1 MSITLGG
8 YTVETKKTVGEL
20 PAGSD
25 NIIAETPC
33 EEGINLATVQPKWK
47 KIHDYTI
54 NDTALFNG
62 ITGLWEVGPIFHQIG
77 DDDTYADGYDY
88 EIFVDNITF
97 LGPGPI
103 NPIKNHMSYTIGGNN
118 WYQPVISG
126 LSIIMN
132 ENNCGGSYSNTS
144 RAYLLNVTSPN
155 PFSVTVRVTIKQLIP
170 ATIEIEVCYG
180 GTLTHLTELEE
191 ISEDITVYVQNP
203 DSVSFDGFDPIIVSS
218 KKRNST
224 YDPFDLGPEEYSKM
238 PQTCLGYSVYYIS
251 SIFSSAYFAPLDKT
265 YWLDEGI
272 YKAKINIPKVPP
284 QVLDFKLWDGSIYVF
299 DEPSDAN
306 GLIDWIDFVPALS
319 PGGVNTSLEL
329 WNGGIQEN
337 SSGEQYVYFRYD
349 LESYDCP
356 CDVCG
361 DGCGGVTI
369 IFHQSCGDAYS
380 LKFNLMVQDGKYNI
394 EGETFTQGGGIIR
407 PITKI
412 KATYDLVLSEYSDE
426 TYLLL
431 MELIADNILI
441 EVVDNIDTSNP
452 TTEYY
457 IDTESLTPTWN
468 FNSKLGT
475 IVIPVI
481 RKDTIRTAR
490 RNCCN

>member
-33 EEGINLATVQPKWK
+33 EETISLATVQPKWK
-47 KIHDYTI
+47 KIHEFTRSI
-54 NDTALFNG
+54 VATPNML
-62 ITGLWEVGPIFHQIG
+62 TGGWEILPTFRTLP
-77 DDDTYADGYDY
+77 DDVFADGFDY
-88 EIFVDNITF
+88 EVEILLNYAGSSPSLNVIRQRF
-97 LGPGPI
+97 
-103 NPIKNHMSYTIGGNN
+103 SYTSGGNN
-118 WYQPVISG
+118 WFQNVVS
-126 LSIIMN
+126 SDKIIMN
-132 ENNCGGSYSNTS
+132 ENNCGGSYAN
-144 RAYLLNVTSPN
+144 
-155 PFSVTVRVTIKQLIP
+155 TVRVLEIAADDLVPFTLEIVFNIKQLIP

-191 ISEDITVYVQNP
+191 ITEVISVYIGDGEDP
-203 DSVSFDGFDPIIVSS
+203 LAESVVST
-218 KKRNST
+218 KRNST
-224 YDPFDLGPEEYSKM
+224 YDPYDLGPEEASKM
-238 PQTCLGYSVYYIS
+238 PQTCLGYSVYYVS
-251 SIFSSAYFAPLDKT
+251 NIFSSAYFSPNDKT

-299 DEPSDAN
+299 NEPSDAN
-306 GLIDWIDFVPALS
+306 GLIDWIDFVPTLS
-319 PGGVNTSLEL
+319 PSGVNTSLEL
-329 WNGGIQEN
+329 WNSGIQEN

-361 DGCGGVTI
+361 DGCGGITI
-369 IFHQSCGDAYS
+369 IFHQSCGNAYP

-431 MELIADNILI
+431 MELLADNVLI
-441 EVVDNIDTSNP
+441 EVVDNIDVSNP

-457 IDTESLTPTWN
+457 IDTDSLTPTWN

>member
-33 EEGINLATVQPKWK
+33 EETISLATVQPKWK
-47 KIHDYTI
+47 KIHEFTRSIVADP
-54 NDTALFNG
+54 NLV
-62 ITGLWEVGPIFHQIG
+62 TGGWEILPSFRTLP
-77 DDDTYADGYDY
+77 DDVFADGFDY
-88 EIFVDNITF
+88 EVEILLNYAGSSPSLNVIRQRF
-97 LGPGPI
+97 
-103 NPIKNHMSYTIGGNN
+103 SYTVGGNN
-118 WYQPVISG
+118 WFQNVVS
-126 LSIIMN
+126 SDKIIMN
-132 ENNCGGSYSNTS
+132 ENNCGGSYANTI
-144 RAYLLNVTSPN
+144 RVLEIAADDLV
-155 PFSVTVRVTIKQLIP
+155 PFTLEIVFSIKQLIP

-191 ISEDITVYVQNP
+191 ITEVISVYIGDGEDP
-203 DSVSFDGFDPIIVSS
+203 LAESVVST
-218 KKRNST
+218 KRNST
-224 YDPFDLGPEEYSKM
+224 YDPYDLGPEEAAKM
-238 PQTCLGYSVYYIS
+238 PQTCLGYSVYYVS
-251 SIFSSAYFAPLDKT
+251 NIFSSAYFSPNDKT

-284 QVLDFKLWDGSIYVF
+284 QVLDFKLWDSSIYVF

-306 GLIDWIDFVPALS
+306 GLIDWIDFVPTLS

-329 WNGGIQEN
+329 WNSGIQEN

-361 DGCGGVTI
+361 DGCGGITI
-369 IFHQSCGDAYS
+369 IFHQSCGNAYP
-380 LKFNLMVQDGKYNI
+380 LKFSLMVQDGKYNI

-431 MELIADNILI
+431 MELLADNVLI
-441 EVVDNIDTSNP
+441 EVVDNIDVSNP

-457 IDTESLTPTWN
+457 IDTDSLTPTWN

>member
-20 PAGSD
+20 TAGSD
-25 NIIAETPC
+25 NIIAELPC
-33 EEGINLATVQPKWK
+33 DDTVNLATVQPKWK
-47 KIHDYTI
+47 KIHEYTI
-54 NDTALFNG
+54 NESAFFIGGQWELNNFVQLQDDVYSDGFDYEVTFQIG
-62 ITGLWEVGPIFHQIG
+62 YSGLGPIGGLGTNPSPQQ
-77 DDDTYADGYDY
+77 
-88 EIFVDNITF
+88 TF
-97 LGPGPI
+97 YYNYGGLNWGFDI
-103 NPIKNHMSYTIGGNN
+103 NNFLVVT
-118 WYQPVISG
+118 
-126 LSIIMN
+126 MN
-132 ENNCGGSYSNTS
+132 ENNCGGSYANTTREFYFGS
-144 RAYLLNVTSPN
+144 SSPN
-155 PFSVTVRVTIKQLIP
+155 PYSVNVVVTIKQLIP
-170 ATIEIEVCYG
+170 ATIEIQLCGG
-180 GTLTHLTELEE
+180 GTVTHLTELEE
-191 ISEDITVYVQNP
+191 TSEEIQIYINGEGEPVTVN
-203 DSVSFDGFDPIIVSS
+203 S

-224 YDPFDLGPEEYSKM
+224 YDPFDLGPAEAAKM
-238 PQTCLGYSVYYIS
+238 PQTCLGYSVYYVS
-251 SIFSSAYFAPLDKT
+251 NIFSSPYSAPNGKT

-284 QVLDFKLWDGSIYVF
+284 QVLDFKLWDGSSYLF
-299 DEPSDAN
+299 DEASDAN
-306 GLIDWIDFVPALS
+306 GLIDWIDFVPILS

-329 WNGGIQEN
+329 WDGAIQEGT
-337 SSGEQYVYFRYD
+337 SGEQYVYFRYD
-349 LESYDCP
+349 LLLYNCP
-356 CDVCG
+356 CNACG
-361 DGCGGVTI
+361 DDCGDITI
-369 IFHQSCGDAYS
+369 IFHQSCGDAYP

-441 EVVDNIDTSNP
+441 EVVDNIDVSQP
-452 TTEYY
+452 TTIYY

>member
-33 EEGINLATVQPKWK
+33 EETISLATVQPKWK
-47 KIHDYTI
+47 KIHEYTRSDAASL
-54 NDTALFNG
+54 NL
-62 ITGLWEVGPIFHQIG
+62 ITGRWEIVPTNYQLP
-77 DDDTYADGYDY
+77 DDVFADGYDY
-88 EIFVDNITF
+88 EVFFQFNYVGSSPSLNVTLQRF
-97 LGPGPI
+97 
-103 NPIKNHMSYTIGGNN
+103 SYTVGGNN
-118 WYQPVISG
+118 WFQNVNSG
-126 LSIIMN
+126 GSIIMN
-132 ENNCGGSYSNTS
+132 ENNCGGSYANTA
-144 RAYLLNVTSPN
+144 RTLNIGADDFV
-155 PFSVTVRVTIKQLIP
+155 PFTLETTFVIKQLIP

-191 ISEDITVYVQNP
+191 ITEVISVYIGEGEDP
-203 DSVSFDGFDPIIVSS
+203 LAESVVST
-218 KKRNST
+218 KRNST
-224 YDPFDLGPEEYSKM
+224 YDPYDLGPEEASKM
-238 PQTCLGYSVYYIS
+238 PQTCLGYSVYYVS
-251 SIFSSAYFAPLDKT
+251 NIFSSPYSTPFEKT

-284 QVLDFKLWDGSIYVF
+284 QVLDFKLWDGSSYLF

-306 GLIDWIDFVPALS
+306 GLIDWIDFVPTLS
-319 PGGVNTSLEL
+319 PGGDNTSLEL
-329 WNGGIQEN
+329 WDSAIQETL
-337 SSGEQYVYFRYD
+337 SGEQYVYFRYD
-349 LESYDCP
+349 LLSYNCP
-356 CDVCG
+356 CNVCG

-369 IFHQSCGDAYS
+369 IFHQSCGDTYE
-380 LKFNLMVQDGKYNI
+380 LKFDLMVQDGKYNI

-441 EVVDNIDTSNP
+441 EVVDNIDVSNP

-457 IDTESLTPTWN
+457 IDTDSLTPTWN

>member
-1 MSITLGG
+1 MSITLGD
-8 YTVETKKTVGEL
+8 YSVETKKTVGEL

-25 NIIAETPC
+25 NIIAEEPC
-33 EEGINLATVQPKWK
+33 DDTINEATVQPKWK
-47 KIHDYTI
+47 KIHEYTTTI
-54 NDTALFNG
+54 IAQPNLLIGGFDVDTF
-62 ITGLWEVGPIFHQIG
+62 IG
-77 DDDTYADGYDY
+77 FPDDVFADGYDY
-88 EIFVDNITF
+88 EVYFQ
-97 LGPGPI
+97 I
-103 NPIKNHMSYTIGGNN
+103 NYIGTSPSLNVVLQRFSYTVGGNN
-118 WYQPVISG
+118 WFQNIVSG
-126 LSIIMN
+126 NIVIMN
-132 ENNCGGSYSNTS
+132 ENNCGGSYANTS
-144 RAYLLNVTSPN
+144 RTFAEYAHDLV
-155 PFSVTVRVTIKQLIP
+155 PFTFEITFYIKQLIP
-170 ATIEIEVCYG
+170 STIEIQLCGG
-180 GTLTHLTELEE
+180 GTVTHLTELEE
-191 ISEDITVYVQNP
+191 ISENITVYTEGGEAINVN
-203 DSVSFDGFDPIIVSS
+203 S

-224 YDPFDLGPEEYSKM
+224 YEPYNLGPAEAAKM
-238 PQTCLGYSVYYIS
+238 PQTCLGYSVYYVGNL
-251 SIFSSAYFAPLDKT
+251 FSSPYVSPFDKT

-284 QVLDFKLWDGSIYVF
+284 QVLDFKLWDGSSYLF
-299 DEPSDAN
+299 DEASDAN
-306 GLIDWIDFVPALS
+306 GLIDWIDFTPILS
-319 PGGVNTSLEL
+319 PGGLNTSLEL
-329 WNGGIQEN
+329 WEPILNVQET

-349 LESYDCP
+349 LLLYNCP
-356 CDVCG
+356 CNVCG
-361 DGCGGVTI
+361 DGCGGITI

-380 LKFNLMVQDGKYNI
+380 LKFNLMVQEGNYTI

-431 MELIADNILI
+431 MELLADNVLI
-441 EVVDNIDTSNP
+441 EVVDNIDVSNP

-457 IDTESLTPTWN
+457 IDTDSLTPTWN

>member
-33 EEGINLATVQPKWK
+33 EETISLATVQPKWK
-47 KIHDYTI
+47 KIHEYTNSI
-54 NDTALFNG
+54 VADPNL
-62 ITGLWEVGPIFHQIG
+62 ITGGWEIIPASRGFP
-77 DDDTYADGYDY
+77 DDVFADGFDY
-88 EIFVDNITF
+88 EVEILLNYVGSSPSLNVTLQRF
-97 LGPGPI
+97 
-103 NPIKNHMSYTIGGNN
+103 SYTVGGNN
-118 WYQPVISG
+118 WFQNVVS
-126 LSIIMN
+126 SDKIIMN
-132 ENNCGGSYSNTS
+132 ETNCGGSYANTN
-144 RAYLLNVTSPN
+144 RTLLIAADDIV
-155 PFSVTVRVTIKQLIP
+155 PFTLEVVFSIKQLIP

-191 ISEDITVYVQNP
+191 ITEVISVYIGDGEDP
-203 DSVSFDGFDPIIVSS
+203 LGESVVST
-218 KKRNST
+218 KRNST
-224 YDPFDLGPEEYSKM
+224 YDPYDLGPEEYSKM
-238 PQTCLGYSVYYIS
+238 PQTCLGYSVYYVS
-251 SIFSSAYFAPLDKT
+251 NIFSNVYSTPLEKT

-284 QVLDFKLWDGSIYVF
+284 QILDFKLWDGSSYLF
-299 DEPSDAN
+299 DEASDAN
-306 GLIDWIDFVPALS
+306 GLIDWIDFTPTLS

-329 WNGGIQEN
+329 WEPILNVQET

-349 LESYDCP
+349 LLLYNCP
-356 CDVCG
+356 CNVCG

-369 IFHQSCGDAYS
+369 IFHQSCGDSYP

-441 EVVDNIDTSNP
+441 EVVDNIDVSNP

-457 IDTESLTPTWN
+457 IDTDSLTPTWN

>member
-33 EEGINLATVQPKWK
+33 EETINLATVQPVWK
-47 KIHDYTI
+47 KIHEYTRSI
-54 NDTALFNG
+54 VADPNLL
-62 ITGLWEVGPIFHQIG
+62 TGGWEILPTLISLP
-77 DDDTYADGYDY
+77 DDVFADGFDY
-88 EIFVDNITF
+88 EVEILLNYAGSSPSLNVIRQRF
-97 LGPGPI
+97 
-103 NPIKNHMSYTIGGNN
+103 SYTVGGNN
-118 WYQPVISG
+118 WFQNVVS
-126 LSIIMN
+126 SDKIIMN
-132 ENNCGGSYSNTS
+132 ENNCGGSYANTA
-144 RAYLLNVTSPN
+144 RALEIAADDLV
-155 PFSVTVRVTIKQLIP
+155 PFTLEVVFSIKQLIP

-191 ISEDITVYVQNP
+191 ITEVISVYVGDGEDP
-203 DSVSFDGFDPIIVSS
+203 LAESVVST
-218 KKRNST
+218 KRNST
-224 YDPFDLGPEEYSKM
+224 YDPYDLGPEEYSKM
-238 PQTCLGYSVYYIS
+238 PQTCLGYSVYYVS
-251 SIFSSAYFAPLDKT
+251 NIFSSAYFSPNDKT

-284 QVLDFKLWDGSIYVF
+284 QVLDFKLWDSSIYVF

-306 GLIDWIDFVPALS
+306 GLIDWIDFVPTLS

-329 WNGGIQEN
+329 WNSGIQEN

-361 DGCGGVTI
+361 DGCGGITI
-369 IFHQSCGDAYS
+369 IFHQSCGNAYP
-380 LKFNLMVQDGKYNI
+380 LKFSLMVQDGKYNI

-441 EVVDNIDTSNP
+441 EVVDNIDVSNP

-457 IDTESLTPTWN
+457 IDTDSLTPTWN